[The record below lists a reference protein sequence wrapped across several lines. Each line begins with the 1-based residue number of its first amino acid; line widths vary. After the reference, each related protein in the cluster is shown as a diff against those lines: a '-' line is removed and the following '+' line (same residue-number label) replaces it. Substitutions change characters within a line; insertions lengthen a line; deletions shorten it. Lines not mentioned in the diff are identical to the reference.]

1 MKELD
6 LLKKDWKKN
15 ENSFKQISENEIYKM
30 IHKNSSSV
38 VRWIL
43 IIGIAE
49 FLFWIAINLISNSDD
64 YLKNLDAG
72 NVILYMRIFS
82 YANFAVILFFIYLFY
97 RNFKVISTTDSTK
110 ILMKNILRTRKTV
123 NTYVWYN
130 LAIVF
135 LSFVTGILLAYFC
148 NPEIAPMREK
158 IEHGGLGVAIGFI
171 GGSILILAILTGIV
185 WLFYK
190 LLYGFLMRKLQRNYQ
205 ELKKIDL

>member
-15 ENSFKQISENEIYKM
+15 ENSFQQISENEIYKM

-38 VRWIL
+38 VKWIL

-49 FLFWIAINLISNSDD
+49 FLFWIVINLISNSDD

-171 GGSILILAILTGIV
+171 GGSILILAVLTGIV

>member
-6 LLKKDWKKN
+6 LLKKDWKKS
-15 ENSFKQISENEIYKM
+15 ENSFQQVSENDIYKM

-38 VRWIL
+38 VKWIM

-49 FLFWIAINLISNSDD
+49 FLFWILVNLISNSDE
-64 YLKNLDAG
+64 YFKKLDAG
-72 NVILYMRIFS
+72 NVIFYMKIFS
-82 YANFAVILFFIYLFY
+82 YVNFAIILFFIYLFY
-97 RNFKVISTTDSTK
+97 KNFKIISTTDSTK
-110 ILMKNILRTRKTV
+110 VLMKNILKTRKTV

-130 LAIVF
+130 LIIVF

-148 NPEIAPMREK
+148 NPEIAPMRDK
-158 IEHGGLGVAIGFI
+158 IEHGGTALAVGFI
-171 GGSILILAILTGIV
+171 GGSIVVLGVLTTIV

-190 LLYGFLMRKLQRNYQ
+190 LLYGFLMRKLYKNYE

>member
-15 ENSFKQISENEIYKM
+15 ENSFQQVSEKDIYKM

-38 VRWIL
+38 VKWIM

-49 FLFWIAINLISNSDD
+49 FLFWILVNLISNSDE
-64 YLKNLDAG
+64 YFKKLDAG
-72 NVILYMRIFS
+72 NVLFYMKIFS
-82 YANFAVILFFIYLFY
+82 YVNFAIILFFIYLFY
-97 RNFKVISTTDSTK
+97 KNFRIISTTDSTK
-110 ILMKNILRTRKTV
+110 VLMKNILKTRKTV

-130 LAIVF
+130 LIIVF

-148 NPEIAPMREK
+148 NPEIAPMRDK
-158 IEHGGLGVAIGFI
+158 IEHGGTALAVAFI
-171 GGSILILAILTGIV
+171 GGSLFVLAILTTIV

-190 LLYGFLMRKLQRNYQ
+190 LLYGFLMRKLYKNYE